1 MDEQND
7 QNQFESVRA
16 LVRGLHGPPRNV
28 SRPISEED
36 SSNENSKNTSHNS
49 LVNLDSRP
57 DDLHHQNRKLFDHH
71 NIFEHSLKIPTLL
84 ITGPTS
90 PLSCSSPTS
99 PENPHRRFSFGG
111 LRRLSHSQ
119 TVFDRLERISF
130 ANQLVGALCDGCI
143 DF

>member
-1 MDEQND
+1 MEDD
-7 QNQFESVRA
+7 GSNQFESVRA

-28 SRPISEED
+28 SRPIQEED
-36 SSNENSKNTSHNS
+36 SSNETSRNS
-49 LVNLDSRP
+49 LVNLPDELHQQHRKIFDS
-57 DDLHHQNRKLFDHH
+57 HHMFDHA
-71 NIFEHSLKIPTLL
+71 LKIPTLL

-90 PLSCSSPTS
+90 PMSINSPTS

-130 ANQLVGALCDGCI
+130 ANQLVGA
-143 DF
+143 